1 MFSRFGGSVQ
11 DQTYQML
18 LQWKI
23 RNGKRASVRLL
34 RDVMDSVKPELNLD
48 EVYNHMYSDSEP
60 SSLEESEES
69 EGNETDEEEDADSE
83 EGSELCAPPVSKSGK
98 SVKFQKESGKSKKS
112 GKLSRRPGKPKV
124 AGKP

>member
-1 MFSRFGGSVQ
+1 
-11 DQTYQML
+11 ML

-34 RDVMDSVKPELNLD
+34 RDVMDSVKPDLNLD
-48 EVYNHMYSDSEP
+48 EVYNVMYSDSEP

-69 EGNETDEEEDADSE
+69 EGNETDVEDSDSGE
-83 EGSELCAPPVSKSGK
+83 DSELCASPVAKSGKSARQSGK
-98 SVKFQKESGKSKKS
+98 SVKFQKESGKSMKS
-112 GKLSRRPGKPKV
+112 GKLFRKSGKPAI